1 MLLSELEI
9 GESALITKVKGRGAF
24 RKRINEMGFVRG
36 RQVKHI
42 RGAPLSDPIEY
53 SILGYEITL
62 RKSESQLI
70 EITAWTEIEQSKNE
84 FVINNRQA
92 VEELLVRAAREKG
105 RIINVALVGNPNSG
119 KTTLFNFAS
128 NSREH
133 VGNYSG
139 VTVDSKTAEFKHKGY
154 TFHITDLPG
163 TYSLTAYSPEELFV
177 RNFIQEQMP
186 DVVINVVDASNLER
200 NLYLTTQLIDID
212 TKVVVALNM
221 FDELKNHGD
230 QFNYQLLG
238 EMLGIPF
245 VPTISSKGIGI
256 RELFDKVI
264 NLYADKDKTYRHI
277 HVNYSDEF
285 EESIKRIQLLIK
297 ENPDITARFSSRFLS
312 IKLLEKDKEILSII
326 DSCKNYS
333 LIKAL
338 TEKEIKRL
346 ELIFKDD
353 TEAVTTDLRYGFI
366 SGALKETFLPG
377 VKNRRATTDFLD
389 SILTHKLTGFPIFI
403 AFLWIMFQATFR
415 LGEYPKQWLE
425 MLVASFGKIVD
436 SILPY
441 GYLNDLITDGV
452 ISGVGGV
459 IVFLP
464 NILLLFLFISFM
476 EDTGYMARIAFIM
489 DKLMHKIGLHGK
501 SFIPLIMGFGCN
513 VPAIMATRTIEN
525 KNNRILTILINP
537 FMSCS
542 ARLPVYILFISAF
555 FPNKAGTVLFIIYS
569 AGILIGILVAVIFKK
584 TLFKADE
591 IPFVMELPPYR
602 IPTIRSTLKHMWHK
616 GEQYLRKMGGVILV
630 ASVIIWALGYFPK
643 NVKYSTDFNLQLKE
657 VKLKYE
663 NLINKETSKKK
674 KDFFYS
680 EEQKELD
687 RLDLEMKSEHQERS
701 YIGQIGKAVE
711 PVMKP
716 IGFDWKMSVSLL
728 TGITAKEIIVST
740 LGVLYQTGGDDKTMK
755 NNLQQRIKEQKYQ
768 TGSRK
773 GSYVF
778 SQLTVVCFLLFIL
791 IYFPCIA
798 VMAAIRRETGTWK
811 WSFFV
816 ILYTTGLAWLLAFLT
831 YQAGLIAGFN

>member
-1 MLLSELEI
+1 MLLSELGI
-9 GESALITKVKGRGAF
+9 GESGLITKVKGRGAF

-36 RQVKHI
+36 RQVKHV
-42 RGAPLSDPIEY
+42 RGAPLNDPIEY
-53 SILGYEITL
+53 SILGYEVSL

-70 EITAWTEIEQSKNE
+70 EIASWKEIELNVNG
-84 FVINNRQA
+84 FVINNKQN
-92 VEELLVRAAREKG
+92 VEELLVRKAREKG

-139 VTVDSKTAEFKHKGY
+139 VTVDSKTAEFKHKGF

-177 RNFIQEQMP
+177 RKFIQEQMP
-186 DVVINVVDASNLER
+186 DVVINVIDASNLER

-238 EMLGIPF
+238 EMIGIPF
-245 VPTISSKGIGI
+245 IPTVSSKGIGI
-256 RELFDKVI
+256 RELFDKVV
-264 NLYADKDKTYRHI
+264 NLYNDKDTTYRHV
-277 HVNYSDEF
+277 HVNYSEEF
-285 EESIKRIQLLIK
+285 EESIKRIQILIK
-297 ENPDITARFSSRFLS
+297 ENPDITTRFSSRFIS
-312 IKLLEKDKEILSII
+312 IKLLEKDDGIDSII
-326 DSCKNYS
+326 NTCNNYTH
-333 LIKAL
+333 IKTL
-338 TEKEIKRL
+338 VEKEIKRL
-346 ELIFKDD
+346 ELIYKDD
-353 TEAVTTDLRYGFI
+353 TEAVITDLRYGFI
-366 SGALKETFLPG
+366 SGALKETYLQG

-389 SILTHKLTGFPIFI
+389 SVLTHKITGFPIFI
-403 AFLWIMFQATFR
+403 AFLWMMFQATFR

-436 SILPY
+436 SILPS
-441 GYLNDLITDGV
+441 GYLNDLITDGI

-476 EDTGYMARIAFIM
+476 EDTGYMSRVAFIM

-513 VPAIMATRTIEN
+513 VPAIMSTRTIEN
-525 KNNRILTILINP
+525 RNNRILTILINP

-555 FPNKAGTVLFIIYS
+555 FPQRAGTVLFIIYS
-569 AGILIGILVAVIFKK
+569 VGILVGILVAVLFKK

-602 IPTIRSTLKHMWHK
+602 IPTLRSTLKHMWHK
-616 GEQYLRKMGGVILV
+616 GEQYLKKMGGVILV

-643 NVKYSTDFNLQLKE
+643 NVKYSGVFNRQSEE
-657 VKLKYE
+657 VKIKYD
-663 NLINKETSKKK
+663 NTINKETDEIKKDYLFSEKKK
-674 KDFFYS
+674 
-680 EEQKELD
+680 EMD
-687 RLDLEMKSEHQERS
+687 RQDLEMKSDHQERS
-701 YIGQIGKAVE
+701 YIGQIGKAIE

-728 TGITAKEIIVST
+728 AGIAAKEVIVST
-740 LGVLYQTGGDDKTMK
+740 LGVLYQANADDKTMK

-768 TGSRK
+768 KGSRK
-773 GSYVF
+773 GSYIF
-778 SQLTVVCFLLFIL
+778 TPLSVVSFLLFIL

-798 VMAAIRRETGTWK
+798 VMAAIRRETGSWK
-811 WSFFV
+811 WSLFV
-816 ILYTTGLAWLLAFLT
+816 LIYTTGLAWLLAFLT
-831 YQAGLIAGFN
+831 YQAGLLAGFR